1 MKEIDVEHFA
11 QEFML
16 GLFLTDYPELLSYD
30 QLLTMMAEEPDW
42 ESEITPWSPFQNYDG
57 VSLSGIIH
65 AHKDALVRGLQN
77 A

>member
-1 MKEIDVEHFA
+1 MKKIDVEHFA

-42 ESEITPWSPFQNYDG
+42 ESEIL
-57 VSLSGIIH
+57 SLIH
-65 AHKDALVRGLQN
+65 I
-77 A
+77 